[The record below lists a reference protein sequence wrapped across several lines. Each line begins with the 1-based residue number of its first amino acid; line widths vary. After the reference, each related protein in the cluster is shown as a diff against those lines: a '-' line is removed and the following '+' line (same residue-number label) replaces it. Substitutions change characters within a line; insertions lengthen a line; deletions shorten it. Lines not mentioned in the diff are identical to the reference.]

1 MTAGLI
7 APFKGR
13 ILASFS
19 DKPSHLA
26 TNQQTSLQHFATKTT
41 LNMKSFFSFCLSP
54 VRISALMLM
63 LTGSLGET
71 YGTNFTVTSA
81 ADDGAGS
88 LRAAIT
94 AANADP
100 ASPHVINFNISGSGV
115 QTITLASNLPAI
127 TRTTTINGYSQPLA
141 AAGTFLTR
149 NILIQIIV
157 PATVSGG
164 ITVHASNVVISG
176 LNIVTAYDV
185 SGSPA
190 GITHAPSSPA
200 ANNVW
205 IWGCNFGTNAAGNSV
220 HPGHGGYSIAAYGN
234 TTGPTST
241 LSGWIVGTDGNGT
254 DDSFEGNIFAPP
266 AVTTSTVDLFRV
278 FSADNFVIAGNYFGL
293 SADGLTPLRAF
304 NSTDAQN
311 YGIAISN
318 CIGFRV
324 GTDGNGTSDGLER
337 NIFAGITSES
347 IAILGNPPSGNYQGN
362 VNWPNRPNGNN
373 LIAGNYFGTDK
384 NGSGTDAGLSTRT
397 GISLRGAT
405 FATVGSLT
413 NPAMRNVIVNCA
425 IQGINILGERIAGV
439 LSPAHDNSING
450 NYIGV
455 LADGVTPLANGAG
468 IVVNANNTLTSGD
481 LSTYKNTISRNIV
494 ANNTREGIQI
504 SPSGFAP
511 VLVYDNTITQN
522 SIYANGRLGINLGS
536 SSTNVTVTPNDG
548 ILSIPSVTNANRLM
562 DYGVIKTASL
572 SGNNLTI
579 DGFIGINAAGT
590 PNFGAGAIVEFFI
603 ADNVPANQNG
613 ERFAGDGQSLP
624 HGEGRTYLGTLT
636 ANANGLFSGTIDVSG
651 KGFVAGTSYITNT
664 ATEMT
669 ATGSTS
675 EFGVNVTP
683 LAIGGVVVIDGNGLN
698 DNTVGG
704 TGTNAGGT
712 LFAALYDN
720 TTGQV
725 VDVVSVNPDGTYNF
739 TGAVSS
745 TNYSIYLTTTAPTEG
760 QTATPTVTLP
770 AGMNNTGEINCAT
783 AGCTG
788 SDGTPDGVL
797 NLGVLT
803 TSATA
808 TSFGINSP
816 PIADPKSYNVPN
828 TAFSS
833 TPPTGFPTESGY
845 QTIGATSASLT
856 GYPTGGSLSGSDPE
870 DCSAAGTC
878 NTGATFNI
886 TDINPNTKLF
896 YDFGGVIGIVEID
909 VSGGSVIIPSFDPSK
924 LVIYGEIG
932 SGSTGSPF
940 GFNYSM
946 TDQSGTTSAEV
957 PYVIQTQAPL
967 PVTLIG
973 FTVSLEGQ
981 TAQLNWSTTSE
992 QNSSGFDIQRSANAS
1007 DWTKIGFVASKS
1019 LGKNSTSRLQYK
1031 FTDVT
1036 PVKGLGYYRLKMVDL
1051 DGTFAYSR
1059 IQSVSQ
1065 EDNQAPALYP
1075 NPVTNKL
1082 LIKNEQKQK
1091 ISQVLILD
1099 LAGRALIN
1107 IASIPSDGID
1117 VSSLPAGAYIVDL
1130 KMFDGSHS
1138 KNKIVVGR

>member
-1 MTAGLI
+1 
-7 APFKGR
+7 
-13 ILASFS
+13 
-19 DKPSHLA
+19 
-26 TNQQTSLQHFATKTT
+26 
-41 LNMKSFFSFCLSP
+41 MKSLFSSCLSP

-63 LTGSLGET
+63 LTGSLAET
-71 YGTNFTVTSA
+71 YGTTFTVTST
-81 ADDGAGS
+81 ADAGAGS
-88 LRAAIT
+88 LREAIT
-94 AANADP
+94 AANADA
-100 ASPHVINFNISGSGV
+100 ASPHVINFNIGGSGV

-127 TRTTTINGYSQPLA
+127 TRATTINGYSQPLA

-157 PATVSGG
+157 PAAQSSG
-164 ITVHASNVVISG
+164 ITVNASNVIISG
-176 LNIVTAYDV
+176 LNIVTAFRDATA
-185 SGSPA
+185 SPT
-190 GITHAPSSPA
+190 GIYHDPSAPT

-205 IWGCNFGTNAAGNSV
+205 IWGCNFGTNAAGTSV

-234 TTGPTST
+234 TTGAGAAST
-241 LSGWIVGTDGNGT
+241 VSGWIVGTDGNGT
-254 DDSFEGNIFAPP
+254 NDASEGNIFAPP
-266 AVTTSTVDLFRV
+266 AETTSTVDLFRI
-278 FSADNFVIAGNYFGL
+278 FSTDNFVIAGNYFGL

-304 NSTDAQN
+304 DSAHAGN
-311 YGIAISN
+311 YGVAMAN
-318 CIGFRV
+318 CIGFRI

-337 NIFAGITSES
+337 NMFAGITSEC
-347 IAILGNPPSGNYQGN
+347 IAILGNPPSGNYQGD
-362 VNWPNRPNGNN
+362 VRWPNRPNGNN

-384 NGSGTDAGLSTRT
+384 NGTGNSPGLRATT
-397 GISLRGAT
+397 GIALRGAT
-405 FATVGSLT
+405 YATVGSLT
-413 NPAMRNVIVNCA
+413 NTAMRNVVVNCVN
-425 IQGINILGERIAGV
+425 QGI
-439 LSPAHDNSING
+439 SIVGTRFGTVSSASQFNQIYG

-455 LADGVTPLANGAG
+455 LADGVTPLANGVG
-468 IVVNANNTLTSGD
+468 IVVNASNVLISGD
-481 LSTYKNTISRNIV
+481 LSAYKNTISKNIV
-494 ANNTREGIQI
+494 ANNTSGGIRI
-504 SPSGFAP
+504 RPSSSAP
-511 VLVYDNTITQN
+511 VLAYDNTITQN
-522 SIYANGRLGINLGS
+522 SIYANGGLGINLGS
-536 SSTNVTVTPNDG
+536 SSTDLAVTPNDG
-548 ILSIPSVTNANRLM
+548 ILSPPSVNDANRLM

-579 DGFIGINAAGT
+579 DGFIGISAAGT

-603 ADNVPANQNG
+603 ADNSPANQNG
-613 ERFAGDGQSLP
+613 ARFLGDGTSLP

-636 ANANGLFSGTIDVSG
+636 ANANGLFSGTIDVTG

-664 ATEMT
+664 ATEMA

-683 LAIGGVVVIDGNGLN
+683 LAIGGVVVIDGNGLD

-725 VDVVSVNPDGTYNF
+725 VDVVPVNPDGTYNF

-745 TNYSIYLTTTAPTEG
+745 SNYSIYLTTTPPTEG

-770 AGMNNTGEINCAT
+770 AGMNNTGEINCPT

-788 SDGTPDGVL
+788 SDGTPNGVL

-808 TSFGINSP
+808 TSFGINSA
-816 PIADPKSYNVPN
+816 PIADPKSYNVAS

-833 TPPTGFPTESGY
+833 TPPPSYPAVPGY
-845 QTIGATSASLT
+845 QSIPASSASLT

-878 NTGATFNI
+878 NTGTGSTFNI
-886 TDINPNTKLF
+886 ESINSNTKIY
-896 YDFGGVIGIVEID
+896 YDFGAGPLEITGAT
-909 VSGGSVIIPSFDPSK
+909 SIPNFDASK
-924 LVIYGEIG
+924 LVIYGANG

-940 GFNYSM
+940 GFNYTI
-946 TDQSGTTSAEV
+946 TDQSGTTSAAV

-973 FTVSLEGQ
+973 FAVSLEGQ
-981 TAQLNWSTTSE
+981 TAQLSWSTTSE

-1007 DWTKIGFVASKS
+1007 EWTKIGFVASQS

-1036 PVKGLGYYRLKMVDL
+1036 PVKGLNYYRLKMVDL

-1065 EDNQAPALYP
+1065 EDNQALALYP
-1075 NPVTNKL
+1075 NPVANKL
-1082 LIKNEQKQK
+1082 LLKNEQKQK

-1117 VSSLPAGAYIVDL
+1117 VSSLPAGSYIVDL
-1130 KMFDGSHS
+1130 KMSDGSHS
-1138 KNKIVVGR
+1138 KNKIIVGR

>member
-1 MTAGLI
+1 
-7 APFKGR
+7 
-13 ILASFS
+13 
-19 DKPSHLA
+19 
-26 TNQQTSLQHFATKTT
+26 
-41 LNMKSFFSFCLSP
+41 MKSLFSSCLSP

-63 LTGSLGET
+63 LTGSLAET
-71 YGTNFTVTSA
+71 YGTTFTVTST
-81 ADDGAGS
+81 ADAGAGS

-94 AANADP
+94 AANADA

-141 AAGTFLTR
+141 SAGTFLTR
-149 NILIQIIV
+149 NILIQLIIPNV
-157 PATVSGG
+157 GVSGG
-164 ITVHASNVVISG
+164 ITVDASNVVISG
-176 LNIVTAYDV
+176 LNIVTAYGDP
-185 SGSPA
+185 SGSPV
-190 GITHAPSSPA
+190 GIFHDSSSPA

-205 IWGCNFGTNAAGNSV
+205 IWGCNFGTNAAGTSV

-234 TTGPTST
+234 TTGAGAAST
-241 LSGWIVGTDGNGT
+241 VSGWVVGTDGNGT
-254 DDSFEGNIFAPP
+254 NDASEGNIFAPP
-266 AVTTSTVDLFRV
+266 AVTTSNVDLFRI

-304 NSTDAQN
+304 NSAYAQN
-311 YGIAISN
+311 YGIAMAN

-324 GTDGNGTSDGLER
+324 GTDGNGTSDELER
-337 NIFAGITSES
+337 NIFSGNSGTAVGV
-347 IAILGNPPSGNYQGN
+347 LGNPPSGNYNGN
-362 VNWPNRPNGNN
+362 VSWPNRPNGNN

-384 NGSGTDAGLSTRT
+384 DGTGTNPGLRMTI
-397 GISLRGAT
+397 GVALRGAT
-405 FATVGSLT
+405 YTTIGSLT
-413 NPAMRNVIVNCA
+413 NAAMRNVLVNTTTS
-425 IQGINILGERIAGV
+425 GINIIGEKYGV
-439 LSPAHDNSING
+439 SAPSQYNNIFG

-455 LADGVTPLANGAG
+455 LADGSTPLANSNG
-468 IVVNANNTLTSGD
+468 INVGNNVTMDPGDVMVYKNNIKGNIIANNTNG
-481 LSTYKNTISRNIV
+481 
-494 ANNTREGIQI
+494 GIQVR
-504 SPSGFAP
+504 PSAGIGA
-511 VLVYDNTITQN
+511 LNYDNTFSQN
-522 SIYANGRLGINLGS
+522 SIYANGNVGINLRT
-536 SSTNVTVTPNDG
+536 STTETGVTPNDG
-548 ILSIPSVTNANRLM
+548 ILQTPSPTNVNRQM

-603 ADNVPANQNG
+603 ADNAPANQNG

-664 ATEMT
+664 ATEMA

-683 LAIGGVVVIDGNGLN
+683 LAIAGTVVIDGNGLS

-725 VDVVSVNPDGTYNF
+725 VDVVPVNSDGTYNF

-770 AGMNNTGEINCAT
+770 AGMNNTGEVNCAT

-808 TSFGINSP
+808 TIFGINSP
-816 PIADPKSYNVPN
+816 PIADPKSYNVAN

-833 TPPTGFPTESGY
+833 TPPTGFPTEAGY
-845 QTIGATSASLT
+845 QTISAASTSLT

-870 DCSAAGTC
+870 DCSGAGTC

-886 TDINPNTKLF
+886 TDINPNTKVF
-896 YDFGGVIGIVEID
+896 YDFGGVIGIVEVD
-909 VSGGSVIIPSFDPSK
+909 VSGGSVSLPNFDPSK

-946 TDQSGTTSAEV
+946 TDQSGITSATV
-957 PYVIQTQAPL
+957 PYVIETQSPL

-973 FTVSLEGQ
+973 FAVSLEGQ
-981 TAQLNWSTTSE
+981 TAQLNWFTTSE
-992 QNSSGFDIQRSANAS
+992 QNSSGFDIERSANAS
-1007 DWTKIGFVASKS
+1007 DWTKIGFVASQS

-1036 PVKGLGYYRLKMVDL
+1036 PVKGLSYYRLKMVDL
-1051 DGTFAYSR
+1051 DGTFAYSQIR
-1059 IQSVSQ
+1059 VVGGKGFDQHFI
-1065 EDNQAPALYP
+1065 AYP
-1075 NPVTNKL
+1075 NPVMNGKL
-1082 LIKNEQKQK
+1082 NIDIPGNESYKAE
-1091 ISQVLILD
+1091 VYN
-1099 LAGRALIN
+1099 LAGVRVLQQQLVKDLSLNVYGLVAGTYVLRLKS
-1107 IASIPSDGID
+1107 AS
-1117 VSSLPAGAYIVDL
+1117 GAVL
-1130 KMFDGSHS
+1130 TNTF
-1138 KNKIVVGR
+1138 VVK